1 MVIDHICQEFSKHMR
16 KDIRTGSSR
25 LHPSVLPL
33 VEIAKEMR
41 SKKLC
46 IDPLRNIHLHYVQ
59 EPPVR
64 SQSELFVFGP
74 KLFLPT
80 DDRNESD
87 DYNHADDISEV
98 TKGNGPEED
107 GERLQACAMIIDEPH
122 MHSGDIL
129 EEVSGLRQTITDL
142 YISNKFK
149 VKPGD
154 LEMSQLKRSAF
165 KKDPEA
171 KSITVES
178 TSMPQPVLQDIGSS
192 ITSCRQIH
200 SLQLTDIA
208 RLIDVAKVGNLS
220 NIRYL
225 NLGCTRSSMSRKQC
239 STLCQQLKSLRHLEE
254 LLLTGNPVGSQG
266 AQHLADSIQSWG
278 VDHRLKRLN
287 LWDCGIDTK
296 GCVRILEALSFSQIQ
311 RIDISRNSIDG
322 AFQPVGPNLVF
333 PKLSQLDVA
342 FVSLRR
348 EDIRALSINI
358 RKRKLPNLSLIQ
370 MTVDGLTRQPDDV
383 LEAIKV
389 IVNVIPGVNIWDEG
403 QLLFVYDIKENVE
416 AEIKT
421 RS

>member
-1 MVIDHICQEFSKHMR
+1 MR

-25 LHPSVLPL
+25 LHLSVLPL

-41 SKKLC
+41 SKKLR

-59 EPPVR
+59 EPPLR
-64 SQSELFVFGP
+64 SQSELFAFGP

-87 DYNHADDISEV
+87 DDNHSDDVREV
-98 TKGNGPEED
+98 TNGNGPEED
-107 GERLQACAMIIDEPH
+107 AERLHACAMIIDEPH

-129 EEVSGLRQTITDL
+129 EEVSGLHQTITDL
-142 YISNKFK
+142 YISDKFK
-149 VKPGD
+149 VKLDD
-154 LEMSQLKRSAF
+154 LEMSQLKRPAF
-165 KKDPEA
+165 KMDPEA

-178 TSMPQPVLQDIGSS
+178 TSMPQPVLQDLGSC

-208 RLIDVAKVGNLS
+208 SFIDVAEVGNLS

-225 NLGCTRSSMSRKQC
+225 NLGCTRSRMSREQC
-239 STLCQQLKSLRHLEE
+239 SALCQQLQSLRHLEE

-278 VDHRLKRLN
+278 VDHRLKRLY
-287 LWDCGIDTK
+287 LWACGIDTQ

-322 AFQPVGPNLVF
+322 AFQAVGSRFVF

-358 RKRKLPNLSLIQ
+358 RKRKIPNLSLIQ

-389 IVNVIPGVNIWDEG
+389 MVNIIPGVNIWDEG
-403 QLLFVYDIKENVE
+403 QLLFVYDIKEKVE
-416 AEIKT
+416 AEIKR
-421 RS
+421 RSKLIQK